1 MQDLINRISENVG
14 LEPATAEKAVG
25 LILGFLQSE
34 GPADKVKDMLAA
46 FPGAEQ
52 LIANASG
59 ASGGLL
65 GGLMGGGVMGL
76 GSKLMGLGLGMGD
89 ISAVAKETVGYAREQ
104 GKGAEIDAIVA
115 SIPGLGQFV

>member
-1 MQDLINRISENVG
+1 MQDLINRIAENVG

-34 GPADKVKDMLAA
+34 GPADKVKEMLAA

-59 ASGGLL
+59 TSGGLL

-89 ISAVAKETVGYAREQ
+89 ISSVAKETVGYAREQ

>member
-1 MQDLINRISENVG
+1 MQDLINRIAENVG

-34 GPADKVKDMLAA
+34 GPADKVKEMLSA

-59 ASGGLL
+59 TSGGLL

-89 ISAVAKETVGYAREQ
+89 ISSVAKETVGYAREQ

>member
-1 MQDLINRISENVG
+1 MQDLINRIAENVG

-34 GPADKVKDMLAA
+34 GPADKVKEMLAA

-89 ISAVAKETVGYAREQ
+89 ISSVAKETVGYAREQ